1 MADYVG
7 TFMKTHAGE
16 RDPSWQVSARG
27 RFSEKRRQEQA
38 SLRVHERTRSF
49 KTLISTF
56 AQKTNRKDLARFDV
70 EKDFQW
76 EDVRIMASEAVEQDN
91 AKTKMRHNPFRAA
104 GRSFQRNASNLEMLV
119 AFLPNGDFTGILC
132 GALTF
137 VFCAAKRLD
146 EVRNKIL
153 NCLDSLPDI
162 VEETEEYVEIYDDD
176 PRVWKAA
183 EDLYLGI
190 LDGVESMLQ
199 WIDKSAMERAFKV
212 LTRPTTFGKNV
223 EEDTIK
229 QNIEGN
235 VAKFRN
241 VVLMSQHKHINKSL
255 KALKEQLNSQLKY
268 ADWVR
273 DNPKAERLVAKAF
286 ITLDEL
292 RASIG
297 FDPKINQRDMVT
309 SMIDAQKV
317 CPPEMIS
324 HAMLA
329 LRDNKFASWLQSNE
343 SQILFIEGR
352 MKLNSEQ
359 EASSPL
365 TMLSCALA
373 QLVAR
378 QSERSLPLVYLCGQH
393 NRQDDPYSGVSGVLR
408 CWNSL
413 IAESLTPRDVDLSA
427 INLSFIDGVRAQ
439 RLDVLCMLFR
449 HLVLAATDK
458 VVFVILDGASWLE
471 VNRHVQGLGD
481 VVLFLSNLVTALN
494 QQNYGV
500 IVKVLIT
507 NPSTSSHARKWLPK
521 DCILEMDDVR

>member
-1 MADYVG
+1 MTDYVG
-7 TFMKTHAGE
+7 TFMRTHSSE
-16 RDPSWQVSARG
+16 LDPSW
-27 RFSEKRRQEQA
+27 
-38 SLRVHERTRSF
+38 RSF

-70 EKDFQW
+70 EKEFQW
-76 EDVRIMASEAVEQDN
+76 EDVRVMASEAIEQDN

-146 EVRNKIL
+146 EVRNKII

-162 VEETEEYVEIYDDD
+162 VEETGEYVEIYDDD
-176 PRVWKAA
+176 PRVWRAA

-199 WIDKSAMERAFKV
+199 WIDKSALERAFKV
-212 LTRPTTFGKNV
+212 LTRPTTFGKNM

-241 VVLMSQHKHINKSL
+241 VVLMSQHKHINKFL
-255 KALKEQLNSQLKY
+255 KALKEQLNSQLKQ
-268 ADWVR
+268 ADWAR
-273 DNPKAERLVAKAF
+273 DNPKAEKLLTKAF

-297 FDPKINQRDMVT
+297 FDPRINQRDMVT

-317 CPPEMIS
+317 CPPDMIN

-329 LRDNKFASWLQSNE
+329 LRDKKFTSWLQSND
-343 SQILFIEGR
+343 SRILFIEGR
-352 MKLNSEQ
+352 MKLSSEQ
-359 EASSPL
+359 EAASPL

-373 QLVAR
+373 QLAAR

-393 NRQDDPYSGVSGVLR
+393 NGPNDPFSGTSGVLR
-408 CWNSL
+408 CWSSL
-413 IAESLTPRDVDLSA
+413 ITESLTPWDVDLSA

-439 RLDVLCMLFR
+439 QLGVLCMLFR

-458 VVFVILDGASWLE
+458 IVFIILDGVSWLE
-471 VNRHVQGLGD
+471 VSRHAQGLAD
-481 VVLFLSNLVTALN
+481 VVFN
-494 QQNYGV
+494 
-500 IVKVLIT
+500 
-507 NPSTSSHARKWLPK
+507 HARKWLPK

>member
-16 RDPSWQVSARG
+16 LDPSWQVSARDK
-27 RFSEKRRQEQA
+27 FSEKRRVKQA
-38 SLRVHERTRSF
+38 SS
-49 KTLISTF
+49 
-56 AQKTNRKDLARFDV
+56 
-70 EKDFQW
+70 
-76 EDVRIMASEAVEQDN
+76 
-91 AKTKMRHNPFRAA
+91 
-104 GRSFQRNASNLEMLV
+104 
-119 AFLPNGDFTGILC
+119 
-132 GALTF
+132 
-137 VFCAAKRLD
+137 
-146 EVRNKIL
+146 
-153 NCLDSLPDI
+153 SLPDI
-162 VEETEEYVEIYDDD
+162 VEETEEYVDIYDDD
-176 PRVWKAA
+176 PRVWRAA

-199 WIDKSAMERAFKV
+199 WIDKSALGKNRFQSYGPFVKPMILLLDLTFKERAFKV

-223 EEDTIK
+223 EEETIK
-229 QNIEGN
+229 QNIEGS

-273 DNPKAERLVAKAF
+273 GTLGNENCNFDDPKTIDNPKAEKLVIKAF

-297 FDPKINQRDMVT
+297 FDPKINQKDMVT

-329 LRDNKFASWLQSNE
+329 LRDNKFTSWLQSNE
-343 SQILFIEGR
+343 SQRLFIEGR

-359 EASSPL
+359 EAASPL

-378 QSERSLPLVYLCGQH
+378 ESERSIPLVYLCGQH
-393 NRQDDPYSGVSGVLR
+393 NRQNDPHSGASGVLR

-439 RLDVLCMLFR
+439 QLGVLCMLFR
-449 HLVLAATDK
+449 HLVMAATDK
-458 VVFVILDGASWLE
+458 VVFVILDGALWLE
-471 VNRHVQGLGD
+471 VSRHVQGLGD
-481 VVLFLSNLVTALN
+481 VVLFLNNLVTVLN

-500 IVKVLIT
+500 ILKVLIT
-507 NPSTSSHARKWLPK
+507 HPSTSNHARRWLPK
-521 DCILEMDDVR
+521 EP

>member
-16 RDPSWQVSARG
+16 LDPSWQVSARD
-27 RFSEKRRQEQA
+27 K
-38 SLRVHERTRSF
+38 VHERTKSF
-49 KTLISTF
+49 KTLISIF
-56 AQKTNRKDLARFDV
+56 AQRTNRKDLARFDV

-76 EDVRIMASEAVEQDN
+76 EDVRVMASEAIEQDN

-137 VFCAAKRLD
+137 VFC
-146 EVRNKIL
+146 II

-162 VEETEEYVEIYDDD
+162 VEETEEYVDIYDDD
-176 PRVWKAA
+176 PRVWRAA

-199 WIDKSAMERAFKV
+199 WIDKSALERAFKV

-223 EEDTIK
+223 EEETIK
-229 QNIEGN
+229 QNIEGS

-273 DNPKAERLVAKAF
+273 DNPKAEKLVIKAF

-297 FDPKINQRDMVT
+297 FDPKINQKDMVT

-329 LRDNKFASWLQSNE
+329 LRDNKFTSWLQSNE
-343 SQILFIEGR
+343 SQRLFIEGR

-359 EASSPL
+359 EAASPL

-378 QSERSLPLVYLCGQH
+378 ESERSIPLVYLCGQH
-393 NRQDDPYSGVSGVLR
+393 NRQNDPHSGASGVLR

-439 RLDVLCMLFR
+439 QLGVLCMLFR
-449 HLVLAATDK
+449 HLVMAATDK
-458 VVFVILDGASWLE
+458 VVFVILDGALWLE
-471 VNRHVQGLGD
+471 VSRHVQGLGD
-481 VVLFLSNLVTALN
+481 VVLFLNNLVTVLN

-500 IVKVLIT
+500 ILKVLIT
-507 NPSTSSHARKWLPK
+507 HPSTSNHARRWLPK
-521 DCILEMDDVR
+521 ECVLEMDDVR

>member
-7 TFMKTHAGE
+7 TFMKTHA
-16 RDPSWQVSARG
+16 DT
-27 RFSEKRRQEQA
+27 RF
-38 SLRVHERTRSF
+38 LH
-49 KTLISTF
+49 
-56 AQKTNRKDLARFDV
+56 
-70 EKDFQW
+70 QW
-76 EDVRIMASEAVEQDN
+76 FYGS
-91 AKTKMRHNPFRAA
+91 
-104 GRSFQRNASNLEMLV
+104 QRPLQQY
-119 AFLPNGDFTGILC
+119 
-132 GALTF
+132 
-137 VFCAAKRLD
+137 AAKRLD
-146 EVRNKIL
+146 EVRNKII

-162 VEETEEYVEIYDDD
+162 VEETEEYVDIYDDD
-176 PRVWKAA
+176 PRVWRAA

-199 WIDKSAMERAFKV
+199 WIDKSALGKNRFQSYGPFVKPMILLLDLTFKERAFKV

-223 EEDTIK
+223 EEETIK
-229 QNIEGN
+229 QNIEGS

-273 DNPKAERLVAKAF
+273 DNPKAEKLVIKAF

-297 FDPKINQRDMVT
+297 FDPKINQKDMVT

-329 LRDNKFASWLQSNE
+329 LRDNKFTSWLQSNE
-343 SQILFIEGR
+343 SQRLFIEGR

-359 EASSPL
+359 EAASPL

-378 QSERSLPLVYLCGQH
+378 ESERSIPLVYLCGQH
-393 NRQDDPYSGVSGVLR
+393 NRQNDPHSGASGVLR

-439 RLDVLCMLFR
+439 QLGVLCMLFR
-449 HLVLAATDK
+449 HLVMAATDK
-458 VVFVILDGASWLE
+458 VVFVILDGALWLE
-471 VNRHVQGLGD
+471 VSRHVQGLGD
-481 VVLFLSNLVTALN
+481 VVLFLNNLVTVLN

-500 IVKVLIT
+500 ILKVLIT
-507 NPSTSSHARKWLPK
+507 HPSTSNHARRWLPK
-521 DCILEMDDVR
+521 ECVLEMDDVR